1 MRPSLII
8 DLIVRICFHSVLVLA
23 AYLLFAGHNQ
33 PGGGFIA
40 GLVAGGAFG
49 LRYGSGGIDAVR
61 AGMRVSPWT
70 LVGAGLVLAAGTAL
84 IPIALGHAPLDHAK
98 VDLALGP
105 LGEPKVTS
113 ALPFDTGVFLVVV
126 GMVLMVF
133 EAFGETL
140 PEPTAEE
147 REVEPEDAR

>member
-1 MRPSLII
+1 MRPSLIV
-8 DLIVRICFHSVLVLA
+8 DLIVRIVFHSVLVLA

-61 AGMRVSPWT
+61 AGMRVTPWT
-70 LVGAGLVLAAGTAL
+70 LLGVGLVLAAGTAL
-84 IPIALGHAPLDHAK
+84 FPILLGEAPLDHTK
-98 VDLALGP
+98 VELPFGP
-105 LGEPKVTS
+105 LGQPKVTS
-113 ALPFDTGVFLVVV
+113 ALIFDTGVFLVVV

-133 EAFGETL
+133 EAFGEHL
-140 PEPTAEE
+140 RAPAHE
-147 REVEPEDAR
+147 RDDVEREDAR